1 MPMFVLKFGKNSGYR
16 ELNIKQ
22 LKNEKN
28 KNF

>member
-1 MPMFVLKFGKNSGYR
+1 MLMFVLKFGKNSDYR